1 MPLEEKRKEKK
12 RKKENVLLASA
23 TTTKLLGV
31 ISRVGKENRRSFLLP
46 REGKV
51 VLELTIVQNAQH
63 VLTGTPK
70 ITDWNDHRICTNNKI
85 FPRL

>member
-1 MPLEEKRKEKK
+1 MPLEEKRKGKK
-12 RKKENVLLASA
+12 KKENVLLAST
-23 TTTKLLGV
+23 TTTKLLEV
-31 ISRVGKENRRSFLLP
+31 ISRVGKEDRRSWLLS

-85 FPRL
+85 FPRP